1 MSNMNKKQKCVLI
14 IVGVVIFLMLI
25 YPPFHYS
32 YKNERYARIDCP
44 TAVGARALKM
54 FHPYFIVPP
63 ESENPWIVRATI
75 NNGTLVTQWLGV
87 LLIGGI
93 AWLLLRDRK

>member
-1 MSNMNKKQKCVLI
+1 MSNMNKKQKCILI

-44 TAVGARALKM
+44 PAVDAKTLQM
-54 FHPYFIVPP
+54 FHGYDLRYASIDPP
-63 ESENPWIVRATI
+63 IVRATI

-87 LLIGGI
+87 LIIGGI
-93 AWLLLRDRK
+93 AWLLARDRK

>member
-1 MSNMNKKQKCVLI
+1 MNKKQKCVLI

-44 TAVGARALKM
+44 PAVDRKILMM
-54 FHPYFIVPP
+54 FHGPYSSCDPSP
-63 ESENPWIVRATI
+63 SIVRATI
-75 NNGTLVTQWLGV
+75 NNGTLFTQWLGV
-87 LLIGGI
+87 LIIGGI

>member
-44 TAVGARALKM
+44 PAVDVNTLKM
-54 FHPYFIVPP
+54 FHGRDLVYIIDTP
-63 ESENPWIVRATI
+63 IVRATI

-87 LLIGGI
+87 LIIGGI